1 MRTKDFLNQLDHH
14 RIVST
19 IRAAEAKTSGQIRV
33 YIQRGELDGEALN
46 AAQAKFGPLGMEKTT
61 ERNGILIFV
70 APRARKFA
78 VIGDQGIHAK
88 CGAEFWEEL
97 VSAMREHFLKS
108 SFTDGL
114 IEAIDEAGSALS
126 RYFPREGSPS
136 NELPDEIVE
145 G

>member
-1 MRTKDFLNQLDHH
+1 MRTKDFLSQLDHD

-19 IRAAEAKTSGQIRV
+19 IRAAEANTSGQIRV
-33 YIQRGELDGEALN
+33 YIQRGELDGEALVE
-46 AAQAKFGPLGMEKTT
+46 ARAKFKRLGMEQTN

-78 VIGDQGIHAK
+78 VIGDNGIHAR
-88 CGAEFWEEL
+88 CGAEFWDHL
-97 VSAMREHFLKS
+97 VVSMREHFLNS
-108 SFTDGL
+108 NFTNGL
-114 IEAIDEAGSALS
+114 IEAIEEAGRVLA
-126 RYFPREGSPS
+126 RHFPKKTSLK